1 MAVEGPA
8 LSDIERLRRLQAVT
22 DAALAHLSVDELL
35 SELLDRISSALEA
48 DTCAFLLLDPDR
60 NELVARAAKGIEEE
74 VEQGVRIPVGKGFAG
89 RIAAERRTVALDD
102 VDHADVLNPLL
113 RERGIKSLLGAPL
126 IARGRVM
133 GVVHVGTL
141 APRHFREDEAELLQL
156 VAERAAL
163 GLERS
168 LLHEELLNLD
178 AMRQEFVA
186 TAAHE
191 LRTPA
196 SVIYGV
202 AKTIAERRDSLDAKT
217 LAGLVEAFYDASVRL
232 AQLTEDL
239 LDLTRFDSATAD
251 LELAPVPLRKLIEE
265 LTVSSLPGASEQ
277 IELTIPEGLVIMADR
292 AALER
297 ILGNVLRNAIVH
309 GEPPISIRATADV
322 GGARISILDRGP
334 GIPEPF
340 ARRLFEPFSRS
351 NHSTGKPGVGLGL
364 AIAQSY
370 ARRLGGELRY
380 EPGRPKGSVFTL
392 VLPQPDAGKAPA
404 EAV

>member
-1 MAVEGPA
+1 MAAEGPA

-22 DAALAHLSVDELL
+22 DAALAHLSVDKLL
-35 SELLDRISSALEA
+35 SELLDRIGSALEA

-74 VEQGVRIPVGKGFAG
+74 VERGVRIPVGKGFAG
-89 RIAAERRTVALDD
+89 RIAADRRTVALDD

-141 APRHFREDEAELLQL
+141 TPRHFTQEDAELLQL

-202 AKTIAERRDSLDAKT
+202 AKTLAERKDTLDAKT
-217 LAGLVEAFYDASVRL
+217 LSGLIEAFYDASVRL

-239 LDLTRFDSATAD
+239 LDFTRFDSTTSK
-251 LELAPVPLRKLIEE
+251 LELAPVPLRETLEE
-265 LTVSSLPGASEQ
+265 MKATFFPGAAEQ
-277 IELTIPEGLVIMADR
+277 IEVEIPEGFVVMAER

-297 ILGNVLRNAIVH
+297 ILGNVVRNAIVH
-309 GEPPISIRATADV
+309 GGPPVSIRASAG
-322 GGARISILDRGP
+322 GGATRISILDRGP

-340 ARRLFEPFSRS
+340 ARQLFEPFARSRD
-351 NHSTGKPGVGLGL
+351 STGKPGVGLGL

-370 ARRLGGELRY
+370 ARRLGGELLY
-380 EPGRPKGSVFTL
+380 QSSRPRGSTFIL
-392 VLPQPDAGKAPA
+392 VLPHPD
-404 EAV
+404 

>member
-141 APRHFREDEAELLQL
+141 TPRHFREEEAELLQL

-265 LTVSSLPGASEQ
+265 LKVSSFPEASEQ

-297 ILGNVLRNAIVH
+297 ILGNVVRNAIVH

-351 NHSTGKPGVGLGL
+351 NQSTGKPGVGLGL

>member
-1 MAVEGPA
+1 MAVQRPA

-35 SELLDRISSALEA
+35 TELLDRIGSALEA
-48 DTCAFLLLDPDR
+48 DTCAFLLLDSDR

-74 VEQGVRIPVGKGFAG
+74 VERGVRVPVGKGFAG
-89 RIAAERRTVALDD
+89 RIAAERRTVVLDD

-141 APRHFREDEAELLQL
+141 TPRLFTEEDAELLQL

-196 SVIYGV
+196 AVIYGV
-202 AKTIAERRDSLDAKT
+202 AKTLAERKGTLDAKT
-217 LAGLVEAFYDASVRL
+217 LSGLVEAFYDASVRL

-239 LDLTRFDSATAD
+239 LDFTRFDSTTSK
-251 LELAPVPLRKLIEE
+251 LELSPVPLREALGEM
-265 LTVSSLPGASEQ
+265 TATFFPGGTEQ
-277 IELTIPEGLVIMADR
+277 IEIDVPEGFMVMAER

-297 ILGNVLRNAIVH
+297 ILGNVVRNAIVH
-309 GEPPISIRATADV
+309 GEPPISIQASA
-322 GGARISILDRGP
+322 GGGAARISVLDRGP

-340 ARRLFEPFSRS
+340 ARRLFEPFARS
-351 NHSTGKPGVGLGL
+351 HDSTGKPGVGLGL

-380 EPGRPKGSVFTL
+380 APGRPKGSTFIL
-392 VLPQPDAGKAPA
+392 VLPDPD
-404 EAV
+404 

>member
-1 MAVEGPA
+1 MAVKRPA
-8 LSDIERLRRLQAVT
+8 LSDVERLRRLQAVT

-35 SELLDRISSALEA
+35 AELLDRIGSALEA
-48 DTCAFLLLDPDR
+48 DTCAFLLLDPNR

-74 VEQGVRIPVGKGFAG
+74 VERGVRIPVGKGFAG
-89 RIAAERRTVALDD
+89 RIAAERRTVILDD

-141 APRHFREDEAELLQL
+141 TPRHFSEEEAELLQL

-202 AKTIAERRDSLDAKT
+202 AQTLAERKDTLDAKT
-217 LAGLVEAFYDASVRL
+217 LAGLVDAFYDASVRL
-232 AQLTEDL
+232 ARLTEDL
-239 LDLTRFDSATAD
+239 LDLTRFDSAMPDPTP
-251 LELAPVPLRKLIEE
+251 APVPLRKLIEE
-265 LTVSSLPGASEQ
+265 VRVSLPAGASEQ
-277 IELTIPEGLVIMADR
+277 IEITIPEGFVVMADR
-292 AALER
+292 ASLER
-297 ILGNVLRNAIVH
+297 ILGNLVRNAVLH
-309 GEPPISIRATADV
+309 GEPPISIRANA
-322 GGARISILDRGP
+322 GGGAARISILDRGP

-340 ARRLFEPFSRS
+340 ATRLFEPFARS
-351 NHSTGKPGVGLGL
+351 GDSTGKPGVGLGL

-370 ARRLGGELRY
+370 ARRLGGELHY
-380 EPGRPKGSVFTL
+380 EPGRPRGSLFTL
-392 VLPQPDAGKAPA
+392 VLPQPD
-404 EAV
+404 

>member
-1 MAVEGPA
+1 MERPA

-22 DAALAHLSVDELL
+22 DAALAHLSVDDLL
-35 SELLDRISSALEA
+35 GELLDRIGSALEA

-74 VEQGVRIPVGKGFAG
+74 VERGVRVPVGQGFAG
-89 RIAAERRTVALDD
+89 RIAADRRTVTLDD

-141 APRHFREDEAELLQL
+141 VPRHFTEEDAELLQL

-202 AKTIAERRDSLDAKT
+202 AKTLAERKDTLDART

-239 LDLTRFDSATAD
+239 LDFTRFDSAKS
-251 LELAPVPLRKLIEE
+251 ELARAPVPLSETIQEMKA
-265 LTVSSLPGASEQ
+265 SLFPGASEQ
-277 IELTIPEGLVIMADR
+277 IALEIPEGFVVMADR

-297 ILGNVLRNAIVH
+297 ILGNVVRNAIVH
-309 GEPPISIRATADV
+309 GEPPISIRAAAE
-322 GGARISILDRGP
+322 GGAVRISVLDRGP
-334 GIPEPF
+334 GIPDPF
-340 ARRLFEPFSRS
+340 ARRLFEPFARS
-351 NHSTGKPGVGLGL
+351 SDATGKPGVGLGL

-370 ARRLGGELRY
+370 ARKLGGELLYQSGHPR
-380 EPGRPKGSVFTL
+380 GSTFTL
-392 VLPQPDAGKAPA
+392 VLPQPD
-404 EAV
+404 

>member
-1 MAVEGPA
+1 MALERPA
-8 LSDIERLRRLQAVT
+8 LPDIERLRRLQAVT

-35 SELLDRISSALEA
+35 AELLDRIGSALEA

-74 VEQGVRIPVGKGFAG
+74 VERGVRIPVGKGFAG
-89 RIAAERRTVALDD
+89 RIAAERRTVVLDD

-141 APRHFREDEAELLQL
+141 VPRHFSEEDAELLQL

-202 AKTIAERRDSLDAKT
+202 AQTIAERKDTLDAKT
-217 LAGLVEAFYDASVRL
+217 LAGLVDAFYDASVRL

-239 LDLTRFDSATAD
+239 LDLTRFDSATD
-251 LELAPVPLRKLIEE
+251 LAVAPVALRELIEE
-265 LTVSSLPGASEQ
+265 LHVSLFPGASEQ
-277 IELTIPEGLVIMADR
+277 IELEIPEGFVVMADR

-297 ILGNVLRNAIVH
+297 ILGNVVRNAIVH
-309 GEPPISIRATADV
+309 GEPPVSIRATA
-322 GGARISILDRGP
+322 GNGAARISILDRGP
-334 GIPEPF
+334 GVPEPF
-340 ARRLFEPFSRS
+340 ARRLFEPFARS
-351 NHSTGKPGVGLGL
+351 NDSTGKPGVGLGL

-370 ARRLGGELRY
+370 ARRLGGELHY

-392 VLPQPDAGKAPA
+392 VLPQSDAREAPA
-404 EAV
+404 

>member
-1 MAVEGPA
+1 MAVERPA

-35 SELLDRISSALEA
+35 SELLDRIGSALEA

-74 VEQGVRIPVGKGFAG
+74 VERGVRVPVGKGFAG

-126 IARGRVM
+126 IAGGRVM

-141 APRHFREDEAELLQL
+141 TPRRFTEEDAELLQL

-202 AKTIAERRDSLDAKT
+202 AKTLAERKDSLDPRT

-239 LDLTRFDSATAD
+239 LDFTRFDSAKS
-251 LELAPVPLRKLIEE
+251 ELARAPVPLSQTIEE
-265 LTVSSLPGASEQ
+265 MKASLFPGTSEQ
-277 IELTIPEGLVIMADR
+277 IALEIPEGFVVMADR

-297 ILGNVLRNAIVH
+297 ILGNVVRNAIVH
-309 GEPPISIRATADV
+309 GAPPISIRAAAE
-322 GGARISILDRGP
+322 GGAVRISVLDRGP
-334 GIPEPF
+334 GIPDPF
-340 ARRLFEPFSRS
+340 AKRLFEPFARS
-351 NHSTGKPGVGLGL
+351 NDATGKPGVGLGL

-370 ARRLGGELRY
+370 ARKLGGELVYQSGNPR
-380 EPGRPKGSVFTL
+380 GSMFTL
-392 VLPQPDAGKAPA
+392 VLPQPS
-404 EAV
+404 

>member
-1 MAVEGPA
+1 MAVEGPV

-35 SELLDRISSALEA
+35 SELLDRIRSALEA
-48 DTCAFLLLDPDR
+48 DTCAFLLLDPNR

-141 APRHFREDEAELLQL
+141 APRHFREEEAELLQL

-232 AQLTEDL
+232 ARLTEDL
-239 LDLTRFDSATAD
+239 LDLTRFDSATPD

-265 LTVSSLPGASEQ
+265 LKVSSFPEASEQ

-297 ILGNVLRNAIVH
+297 ILGNVVRNAIVH

-370 ARRLGGELRY
+370 ARRLGGELHY
-380 EPGRPKGSVFTL
+380 EPGRPRGSVFTL
-392 VLPQPDAGKAPA
+392 VLPQSDSP
-404 EAV
+404 EALE

>member
-1 MAVEGPA
+1 MAVERPA
-8 LSDIERLRRLQAVT
+8 LPDIERLRRLQAVT

-35 SELLDRISSALEA
+35 GELLDRISSALEA

-74 VEQGVRIPVGKGFAG
+74 VERGVRIPVGKGFAG
-89 RIAAERRTVALDD
+89 RIAAERRTVVLDD

-141 APRHFREDEAELLQL
+141 VPTHFSEEDAELLQL

-178 AMRQEFVA
+178 AMRQDFVA

-202 AKTIAERRDSLDAKT
+202 AQTIAERKDTLDAKT
-217 LAGLVEAFYDASVRL
+217 LARLVDAFYDASVRL

-239 LDLTRFDSATAD
+239 LDLTKFDSATSN
-251 LELAPVPLRKLIEE
+251 LGVAPVALSELIEG
-265 LTVSSLPGASEQ
+265 LTVSLFPGASEQ
-277 IELTIPEGLVIMADR
+277 IELEIPEDFTVMADR

-297 ILGNVLRNAIVH
+297 IIGNVVRNAIVH
-309 GEPPISIRATADV
+309 GEPPVSIRATAGN
-322 GGARISILDRGP
+322 GGARISIIDRGP
-334 GIPEPF
+334 GVPEPF
-340 ARRLFEPFSRS
+340 ARRLFEPFARS
-351 NHSTGKPGVGLGL
+351 NDSTGKPGVGLGL

-370 ARRLGGELRY
+370 ARRLGGELHY
-380 EPGRPKGSVFTL
+380 EPGRPGSVFTL
-392 VLPQPDAGKAPA
+392 VLPHADAR
-404 EAV
+404 EARA

>member
-35 SELLDRISSALEA
+35 SELLDRIRSALEA

-126 IARGRVM
+126 IARERVM

-141 APRHFREDEAELLQL
+141 SPRHFREEDAELLQL
-156 VAERAAL
+156 AAERAAL

-202 AKTIAERRDSLDAKT
+202 AQTLAERKDTLDAKT

-232 AQLTEDL
+232 ARLTEDL
-239 LDLTRFDSATAD
+239 LDLTRFDSAMPDPAP
-251 LELAPVPLRKLIEE
+251 APVPLRKLIEE
-265 LTVSSLPGASEQ
+265 VRVSLLSGASEQ
-277 IELTIPEGLVIMADR
+277 IELTIPEEFVVMADR
-292 AALER
+292 ASLER
-297 ILGNVLRNAIVH
+297 IIGNLLRNAVVH
-309 GEPPISIRATADV
+309 GEPPISIRATVKDGA
-322 GGARISILDRGP
+322 ARISILDRGP

-340 ARRLFEPFSRS
+340 ARRLFEPFARS
-351 NHSTGKPGVGLGL
+351 NDSTGKPGVGLGL

-370 ARRLGGELRY
+370 ARRLGGELHY
-380 EPGRPKGSVFTL
+380 EPGRPRGSVFTL
-392 VLPQPDAGKAPA
+392 VLPQSDAP
-404 EAV
+404 EALE

>member
-1 MAVEGPA
+1 MAVQRPA
-8 LSDIERLRRLQAVT
+8 VSDIERLRRLQAVT
-22 DAALAHLSVDELL
+22 DAALADLSVDELL
-35 SELLDRISSALEA
+35 TELLDRIGSALEA

-74 VEQGVRIPVGKGFAG
+74 VERGVRVPVGKGFAG

-133 GVVHVGTL
+133 GVVHVGSL
-141 APRHFREDEAELLQL
+141 APRRFTEEDAELLQL

-202 AKTIAERRDSLDAKT
+202 AKTLAERKDTLDART

-239 LDLTRFDSATAD
+239 LDFTRFDSAKS
-251 LELAPVPLRKLIEE
+251 ELARAPVPLSETIEE
-265 LTVSSLPGASEQ
+265 MKASLFPGASEQ
-277 IELTIPEGLVIMADR
+277 IALEIPEGFIVMADR

-297 ILGNVLRNAIVH
+297 ILGNVVRNAIVH
-309 GEPPISIRATADV
+309 GEPPISIRAAAE
-322 GGARISILDRGP
+322 GGAVRISVLDRGP
-334 GIPEPF
+334 GIPGPF
-340 ARRLFEPFSRS
+340 ARRLFEPFARS
-351 NHSTGKPGVGLGL
+351 NDATGKPGVGLGL

-370 ARRLGGELRY
+370 ARKLGGELLYQSGHPR
-380 EPGRPKGSVFTL
+380 GSTFTL
-392 VLPQPDAGKAPA
+392 VLPQPD
-404 EAV
+404 

>member
-1 MAVEGPA
+1 MAVEGPV

-35 SELLDRISSALEA
+35 GELLDRIGSALEA

-74 VEQGVRIPVGKGFAG
+74 VERGVRIPVGKGFAG

-141 APRHFREDEAELLQL
+141 TPRHFREEEAELLQL
-156 VAERAAL
+156 AAERAAL

-202 AKTIAERRDSLDAKT
+202 AKTLAERKDTLDAKT

-239 LDLTRFDSATAD
+239 LDLTRFDSATSD
-251 LELAPVPLRKLIEE
+251 LALAPVALRDLIEG
-265 LTVSSLPGASEQ
+265 LNVSLFPKASEQ
-277 IELTIPEGLVIMADR
+277 IELEVQEGLTIMADR

-297 ILGNVLRNAIVH
+297 ILGNVIRNAIVH
-309 GEPPISIRATADV
+309 GEPPISVRATARN
-322 GGARISILDRGP
+322 GAATISVLDRGP
-334 GIPEPF
+334 GVPEPF
-340 ARRLFEPFSRS
+340 ASRLFEPFARS
-351 NHSTGKPGVGLGL
+351 NDSTGKPGVGLGL

-370 ARRLGGELRY
+370 ARRLGGELHY
-380 EPGRPKGSVFTL
+380 EPGRPKGSLFTL
-392 VLPQPDAGKAPA
+392 VLPQSDAR
-404 EAV
+404 EASA